1 MQDEEN
7 IEEAESMGNENQNEI
22 AENEVIEIIPIDEK
36 ELAIEQE
43 KKRADEL
50 EDRLLRV
57 QAEFDNFRK
66 RMEGRFQ
73 EAAKYASENIL
84 LKVLEIADN
93 LERAVNTDFES
104 DPKSAKEGVK
114 AILLQIEQLL
124 GREEVRPIDSLGKP
138 FDPYYQ
144 HAVSTINNP
153 DEPDGIVIE
162 EYQRGYMLKE
172 KVLRPALVV
181 VNRHEPKED
190 MIESEEEESPEK
202 EGD

>member
-7 IEEAESMGNENQNEI
+7 TEEAESMGNEDQNVTV
-22 AENEVIEIIPIDEK
+22 ENDVIEITPIDEK
-36 ELAIEQE
+36 ELALEQE

-73 EAAKYASENIL
+73 EVAKYASENII

-93 LERAVNTDFES
+93 LERAVEADFES

-124 GREEVRPIDSLGKP
+124 SREEVRPIDSLGKP

-144 HAVSTINNP
+144 HAVSTVNNP
-153 DEPDGIVIE
+153 DEPDGIVIKE
-162 EYQRGYMLKE
+162 FQRGYMLKE

-181 VNRHEPKED
+181 VNRHELKEERTQD
-190 MIESEEEESPEK
+190 EEESPEK